1 MGMGKGSRSSKA
13 KRANAKAH
21 ASRVKYD
28 AAYTAKKDYIARPN
42 AFLEKCLRRIAGNEA
57 SRHGS
62 RRKHTRKPSRK
73 RCALDIGLGQG
84 RNAVLLAQ
92 RGYDTTG
99 IDRSEVGIL
108 AAQRMAKTRGLRI
121 NAVLADNETYDFGRN
136 RWDLIVLLYYPQ
148 PMILIDRLKAA
159 VRPGGYILV
168 ERFSRPKAN
177 DPRDKREAKAPSPML
192 RCLADWR
199 VLHYENDEFES
210 DWHWNGESPRG
221 AIVRVLAR
229 KPWARGSTKI

>member
-1 MGMGKGSRSSKA
+1 MGRSRPGSNRGEA
-13 KRANAKAH
+13 AAR

-28 AAYTAKKDYIARPN
+28 AAYTAKKDFVARPN
-42 AFLEKCLRRIAGNEA
+42 AFLKQCLRRIAPPKKGL
-57 SRHGS
+57 
-62 RRKHTRKPSRK
+62 RRKPRRE

-84 RNAVLLAQ
+84 RNAMLLAQ
-92 RGYDTTG
+92 FRYATTG
-99 IDRSEVGIL
+99 IDRSEVGVL
-108 AAQRMAKTRGLRI
+108 AARRMAAARGVSI
-121 NAVLADNETYDFGRN
+121 NAVVADNEKYDFGRN

-177 DPRDKREAKAPSPML
+177 NPRDKRESRAHSPML
-192 RCLADWR
+192 ASFLDWC

-210 DWHWNGESPRG
+210 DWHWDGESPRG
-221 AIVRVLAR
+221 PIVRVLAR
-229 KPWARGSTKI
+229 KPSRS

>member
-1 MGMGKGSRSSKA
+1 MGTGNRVSSA
-13 KRANAKAH
+13 NRASATAQ

-28 AAYTAKKDYIARPN
+28 AAYTAKKDFVARPN
-42 AFLEKCLRRIAGNEA
+42 VFLKRCLVRIAANE
-57 SRHGS
+57 SSGHSS
-62 RRKHTRKPSRK
+62 RRKPRRKLR
-73 RCALDIGLGQG
+73 ALDIGLGQG
-84 RNAVLLAQ
+84 RNAILLAQ

-108 AAQRMAKTRGLRI
+108 SARRLAAARGLRI

-168 ERFSRPKAN
+168 ERFSRPNASN
-177 DPRDKREAKAPSPML
+177 RRDQREAKAPSPML
-192 RCLADWR
+192 ACFADWH
-199 VLHYENDEFES
+199 VLHYENDEFQS
-210 DWHWNGESPRG
+210 DWHWDGESPRG

-229 KPWARGSTKI
+229 KPSRK